1 MTETINGGETGA
13 CSQDEK
19 QVYTSGVAPDSTPI
33 SPPRA
38 TSSIYW
44 QRLRGICSRGTTTDL
59 RREKPEG
66 LSPWA
71 RTLKF
76 LTFLGPGAVISV
88 AYVDPDNY
96 QTAVSSGASFEY
108 KLLFMILVSNL
119 IAIYLQSLC
128 IKLGTVT
135 GMDIAQMNHRY
146 LPRWLDLFIY
156 AIAEACI
163 ICTDIGQV
171 IGTAIA
177 LNILIPKLPLAA
189 ACIISVVDTLFILLF
204 YNSDGQL
211 RRIRIFEAF
220 VAILVLAVFVT
231 ICVTLG
237 MISAPA
243 GEVFKGFLPS
253 RDIFVSEGLYESCAL
268 LGGTLMPHAIY
279 VGTSLSRSRL
289 YDLDEKYKLENS
301 SPTASTDSL
310 YRPTLR
316 AIKSCLSYS
325 IAELC
330 ITLFTVAVFVNSALI
345 IISGAAF
352 YKPGGNGISDD
363 LYDLFHVF
371 SDVIGPAAGILFA
384 VSLLFS
390 GVSAGIVATMAGQV
404 VMEGALR
411 MRISPFV
418 RRLVTRCVAIVPAL
432 VVAVSVG
439 KSGLSQ
445 ALVACN
451 YVLAIG
457 LIFVTFPL
465 VYYTSSSKYMQVRS
479 SEGAMISMRNNVVTA
494 GVAYLIWFVVVFMDI
509 ATIVLIGLG
518 VTDDD

>member
-1 MTETINGGETGA
+1 M
-13 CSQDEK
+13 
-19 QVYTSGVAPDSTPI
+19 VALESTPI
-33 SPPRA
+33 SHPRA
-38 TSSIYW
+38 FPNVYW
-44 QRLRGICSRGTTTDL
+44 QRLRGTYSQATATDIIH
-59 RREKPEG
+59 EPSEG
-66 LSPWA
+66 LSPWG
-71 RTLKF
+71 KF
-76 LTFLGPGAVISV
+76 RRFLAFLGPGAVISV

-96 QTAVSSGASFEY
+96 QTAVSSGASFE
-108 KLLFMILVSNL
+108 LLFMILVSNL
-119 IAIYLQSLC
+119 IAIYLQCLC

-135 GMDIAQMNHRY
+135 GMDLAQMNHRY
-146 LPRWLDLFIY
+146 MPRWLDLSIY
-156 AIAEACI
+156 VIAEACI

-189 ACIISVVDTLFILLF
+189 ACVVSVVDTLCILLF

-211 RRIRIFEAF
+211 RRIRLFEAF
-220 VAILVLAVFVT
+220 IALLVLAVFVT

-237 MISAPA
+237 MISASA
-243 GEVFKGFLPS
+243 GEVFRGFLPS
-253 RDIFVSEGLYESCAL
+253 REIFVSEGLYESCAL

-289 YDLDEKYKLENS
+289 YDFDEKHRHESS
-301 SPTASTDSL
+301 SPAMSTDSL
-310 YRPTLR
+310 YQPSLG

-330 ITLFTVAVFVNSALI
+330 VTLFTVAVFVNSALI

-352 YKPGGNGISDD
+352 YEPGGDGISDD
-363 LYDLFHVF
+363 LYDLFDVF

-411 MRISPFV
+411 IRISPFV

-439 KSGLSQ
+439 KEGLSQ

-457 LIFVTFPL
+457 LIFITFPL
-465 VYYTSSSKYMQVRS
+465 VYYTSNSKYMQVRS
-479 SEGAMISMRNNVVTA
+479 DGGTEMVSMRNNVVTA
-494 GVAYLIWFVVVFMDI
+494 GVAYLIWFIVVFMDI

-518 VTDDD
+518 LTDDD